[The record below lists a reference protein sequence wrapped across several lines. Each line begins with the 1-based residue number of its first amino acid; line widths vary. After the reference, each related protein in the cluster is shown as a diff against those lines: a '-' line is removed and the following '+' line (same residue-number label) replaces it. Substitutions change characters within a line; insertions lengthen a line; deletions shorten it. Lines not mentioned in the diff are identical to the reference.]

1 MLKQNKGITMI
12 SLVVTVIVLMIL
24 ASITTYSGISTAKES
39 RYYNAVQQMKIMQS
53 EVNSWYENQKDGDKT
68 EWNKGLLLSSSGKE
82 TQCFTAYNSAKD
94 NNLNGSDI
102 GKIADFKYFSKEK
115 AICPIFFIIF
125 ASILYIFSIL
135 RKLFISYILV
145 C

>member
-39 RYYNAVQQMKIMQS
+39 RYYNAVHQMKVMQS

-82 TQCFTAYNSAKD
+82 IQCFTAYNSAKD
-94 NNLNGSDI
+94 NNVNGSDI
-102 GKIADFKYFSKEK
+102 GKIADFVSISFFMIFPPVLSEGRNTIEK
-115 AICPIFFIIF
+115 IN
-125 ASILYIFSIL
+125 Y
-135 RKLFISYILV
+135 RK
-145 C
+145 